1 MRGRITRYYR
11 VKDTKTKEEKEFED
25 YLENNVR
32 VINNLRR
39 VGIFSIDDLKTYLQE
54 NGSLLGIYGIGKTID
69 ELVKEIIDRNEAG
82 GATGERIDL
91 FAVGA

>member
-1 MRGRITRYYR
+1 MRGRRTKYYR
-11 VKDTKTKEEKEFED
+11 VKGTKTKAEKEFED

-39 VGIFSIDDLKTYLQE
+39 VGIFSIDDLKAYLQE

-69 ELVKEIIDRNEAG
+69 ELVKEIIERNEAG
-82 GATGERIDL
+82 GVTGEKVNL